1 MPTELVNLELEE
13 VSLVDMGDDPL
24 AKVALYKR
32 SPEGEH
38 MENEDVEKLDTVDET
53 EKGYKEEDMKSEK
66 MDDMEDDEEDMM
78 EDEMEGKK
86 PTRKSWKA
94 EAIAFE
100 EVNKMLLEEIETYK
114 AKVAELEAV
123 SLEKAKPQEEM
134 IEVEG
139 EMIAKSA
146 IPTPILKKLEEM
158 QKAVEAEA
166 LRKRADEVL
175 PNFKG
180 TADERGKLLKSIGTD
195 EALLAILRA
204 ADAASIKKSA
214 KLTQRMTLNL
224 PRKNLTTWL
233 RLIRKTRRK
242 KTSTKR
248 MLLSSRLH
256 RANPCCLK
264 PTKSNKEPL
273 KWHLR
278 NVWLPALTLRVL
290 LLLNSL
296 SSLWLLM
303 VRLTT
308 LLPMPALMVLLL
320 LPPLALVKLSLS
332 LMMVVLRFKLVAR
345 LPVAMLSLL
354 VLLAKLKSLPR
365 PT

>member
-38 MENEDVEKLDTVDET
+38 MENENTEDLTQVEET
-53 EKGYKEEDMKSEK
+53 EKGMKEDKKVEIEIDGDE
-66 MDDMEDDEEDMM
+66 EEDMM
-78 EDEMEGKK
+78 EDDMEGKK
-86 PTRKSWKA
+86 PTRKSWKS
-94 EAIAFE
+94 EALAFE
-100 EVNKMLLEEIETYK
+100 EVNKMLLEEVETYK
-114 AKVAELEAV
+114 AKVAELEAAV
-123 SLEKAKPQEEM
+123 VEKAKPSEEM

-204 ADAASIKKSA
+204 ADAAFAGIYQEVGKTDAENDLKSPTEKLNDMVKSYQEEKKEKDFYKAYAAVIKTAQGKS
-214 KLTQRMTLNL
+214 
-224 PRKNLTTWL
+224 
-233 RLIRKTRRK
+233 
-242 KTSTKR
+242 
-248 MLLSSRLH
+248 
-256 RANPCCLK
+256 
-264 PTKSNKEPL
+264 
-273 KWHLR
+273 
-278 NVWLPALTLRVL
+278 L
-290 LLLNSL
+290 LLE
-296 SSLWLLM
+296 
-303 VRLTT
+303 TY
-308 LLPMPALMVLLL
+308 
-320 LPPLALVKLSLS
+320 K
-332 LMMVVLRFKLVAR
+332 K
-345 LPVAMLSLL
+345 
-354 VLLAKLKSLPR
+354 
-365 PT
+365 

>member
-38 MENEDVEKLDTVDET
+38 MENEDVEKGISIEI
-53 EKGYKEEDMKSEK
+53 EIKSPEEEAMEMQMEAQQEDMAKAAMCENCTDATCK
-66 MDDMEDDEEDMM
+66 GCDGADMM
-78 EDEMEGKK
+78 NADKGNDEK
-86 PTRKSWKA
+86 PMRKSWKT
-94 EAIAFE
+94 EALELE
-100 EVNKMLLEEIETYK
+100 EVNKMLLEEVETYK
-114 AKVAELEAV
+114 AKVAELEAAV
-123 SLEKAKPQEEM
+123 VEKAKPSEEM

-204 ADAASIKKSA
+204 ADAAFAGIYQEVGKTDAENDLKSPTEKLNDMVKSYQEEKKEKDFYKAYAAVIKTAQGKS
-214 KLTQRMTLNL
+214 
-224 PRKNLTTWL
+224 
-233 RLIRKTRRK
+233 
-242 KTSTKR
+242 
-248 MLLSSRLH
+248 
-256 RANPCCLK
+256 
-264 PTKSNKEPL
+264 
-273 KWHLR
+273 
-278 NVWLPALTLRVL
+278 L
-290 LLLNSL
+290 LLE
-296 SSLWLLM
+296 
-303 VRLTT
+303 TY
-308 LLPMPALMVLLL
+308 
-320 LPPLALVKLSLS
+320 K
-332 LMMVVLRFKLVAR
+332 K
-345 LPVAMLSLL
+345 
-354 VLLAKLKSLPR
+354 
-365 PT
+365 